1 MKLQPLD
8 LEEIFEK
15 YKWDLNKNER
25 ANYIA
30 TEIIRVFGVNKVYE
44 HHNENIDKLK
54 NEIKQRLK
62 SACEFWLKYKDNP
75 VLLCREKPEYKK
87 EFEPFATAFK
97 SSSFSSQK
105 LKWILN
111 KYNDWLFHLVFK
123 SILEDDKK

>member
-30 TEIIRVFGVNKVYE
+30 TEIIRAFGVNKVYE

-62 SACEFWLKYKDNP
+62 SACELYLQYKD
-75 VLLCREKPEYKK
+75 KPEKFLDEHPEYTEEVCEKCGHPYVIY
-87 EFEPFATAFK
+87 EDLF
-97 SSSFSSQK
+97 
-105 LKWILN
+105 
-111 KYNDWLFHLVFK
+111 NDWLFHFVFK
-123 SILEDDKK
+123 SVLEDKGK

>member
-1 MKLQPLD
+1 MKLQPLNLDD
-8 LEEIFEK
+8 LREK
-15 YKWDLNKNER
+15 ISDLTIL
-25 ANYIA
+25 IA
-30 TEIIRVFGVNKVYE
+30 TAREEGDEEEHKKVVN
-44 HHNENIDKLK
+44 NIL
-54 NEIKQRLK
+54 ELFRQCLK